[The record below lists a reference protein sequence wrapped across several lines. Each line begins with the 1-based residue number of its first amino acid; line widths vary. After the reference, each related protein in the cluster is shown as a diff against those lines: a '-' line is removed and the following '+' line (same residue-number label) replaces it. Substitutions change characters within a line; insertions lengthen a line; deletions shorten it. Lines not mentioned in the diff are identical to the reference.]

1 MIGGGRFCRGRRP
14 DFLAT
19 PQTCLNA
26 GFAGPLRLRPAD
38 AGHSRPAA
46 SGRLRRN
53 KNSQKSSLRKNFQL
67 FHLWVAFLT
76 VYFTCTVEGFLRGQ
90 KSAKNPIFRKSIF
103 SAEGVGSSIWY
114 WK

>member
-1 MIGGGRFCRGRRP
+1 MIGLGRFCRRP

-46 SGRLRRN
+46 SGRLRRKYLLEN
-53 KNSQKSSLRKNFQL
+53 VSLINSEIKS
-67 FHLWVAFLT
+67 
-76 VYFTCTVEGFLRGQ
+76 
-90 KSAKNPIFRKSIF
+90 
-103 SAEGVGSSIWY
+103 
-114 WK
+114 